1 MSAHSAHLLGSCGQ
15 SEVPRSW
22 ALSSYWN
29 KSLRL
34 ICRNTTISWIWLIP
48 FLMVTQLP
56 MWCYSWQWDCFSC
69 TEHSAQPANWAWL
82 LWGSVCVCVCV
93 SVTPRLVYI
102 LCTLRGEHNIEKCN
116 TECRLVSLGVACLSL
131 PNVPWVLKPENYPHT
146 HLKRENCQQ
155 TFCPACG
162 CSWRKKGGKKQP
174 RKTQCFRSF
183 QALSGQLWSNMFSL
197 CLLALMLKL
206 SLGKLWDG
214 YSVTSATCIML
225 HTGLEGFSGILK
237 DSGPAALL
245 NVKPVSL
252 GVIVLC
258 FLYCHLPSGFYLQPS
273 VCSNI
278 CSLATSLGTR
288 CQPLTNAISQSHG
301 GNCMHLGI

>member
-1 MSAHSAHLLGSCGQ
+1 MSAHLLGSCGQ

-29 KSLRL
+29 NSLRL

-56 MWCYSWQWDCFSC
+56 TWCYSWQRDCFSC
-69 TEHSAQPANWAWL
+69 TEHSAQPANWTWS

-93 SVTPRLVYI
+93 SVTPLLVYI

-116 TECRLVSLGVACLSL
+116 TECRLVSLCVACLSL
-131 PNVPWVLKPENYPHT
+131 PNVPLVLKPENYPHI
-146 HLKRENCQQ
+146 LKE
-155 TFCPACG
+155 
-162 CSWRKKGGKKQP
+162 RKLPTDFLPCMWLQLKKERGGGKQP
-174 RKTQCFRSF
+174 RKTQYFRSF
-183 QALSGQLWSNMFSL
+183 QALSEQLWSNMFSL
-197 CLLALMLKL
+197 CLLSLMLKL
-206 SLGKLWDG
+206 PLWKLWDG

-237 DSGPAALL
+237 DFGPAALL

-252 GVIVLC
+252 GVIVPC

-273 VCSNI
+273 VCSYI

-288 CQPLTNAISQSHG
+288 FQPLTNAISQSHG

>member
-56 MWCYSWQWDCFSC
+56 TWCYSWQRDCFSC

-82 LWGSVCVCVCV
+82 LWGSVCVCV

-102 LCTLRGEHNIEKCN
+102 LCTQRGEHNIEKCN
-116 TECRLVSLGVACLSL
+116 SKCRLVSLGVACLSL

-146 HLKRENCQQ
+146 HLDTNTQKIANRFSVLHVAAVEE
-155 TFCPACG
+155 
-162 CSWRKKGGKKQP
+162 RKGE
-174 RKTQCFRSF
+174 KTTQKNTVF
-183 QALSGQLWSNMFSL
+183 Q
-197 CLLALMLKL
+197 KL
-206 SLGKLWDG
+206 SSSFRATLEQH
-214 YSVTSATCIML
+214 VFIMSA
-225 HTGLEGFSGILK
+225 
-237 DSGPAALL
+237 
-245 NVKPVSL
+245 VSD
-252 GVIVLC
+252 
-258 FLYCHLPSGFYLQPS
+258 
-273 VCSNI
+273 
-278 CSLATSLGTR
+278 A
-288 CQPLTNAISQSHG
+288 
-301 GNCMHLGI
+301 

>member
-1 MSAHSAHLLGSCGQ
+1 
-15 SEVPRSW
+15 
-22 ALSSYWN
+22 
-29 KSLRL
+29 
-34 ICRNTTISWIWLIP
+34 
-48 FLMVTQLP
+48 

-69 TEHSAQPANWAWL
+69 TEHSAQAANWAWL
-82 LWGSVCVCVCV
+82 LWGSVCVCV

-162 CSWRKKGGKKQP
+162 CSWRKKGEKNQP

-197 CLLALMLKL
+197 CLLSLMLKL

-214 YSVTSATCIML
+214 YSMTSATCIML

-273 VCSNI
+273 ACSYI

-301 GNCMHLGI
+301 GNCIHLGI

>member
-1 MSAHSAHLLGSCGQ
+1 MINSIFNGHPAAHVMLFLAVGLFLLH
-15 SEVPRSW
+15 W
-22 ALSSYWN
+22 TLSSTC
-29 KSLRL
+29 KLSMIALG
-34 ICRNTTISWIWLIP
+34 
-48 FLMVTQLP
+48 
-56 MWCYSWQWDCFSC
+56 FSM
-69 TEHSAQPANWAWL
+69 
-82 LWGSVCVCVCV
+82 CVCVCV

-102 LCTLRGEHNIEKCN
+102 LCTLRGEHNIEKRN

-197 CLLALMLKL
+197 CLLSLMLKL

-214 YSVTSATCIML
+214 YSVTLATCIML
-225 HTGLEGFSGILK
+225 HTGLEGLSGILK

-273 VCSNI
+273 HM
-278 CSLATSLGTR
+278 
-288 CQPLTNAISQSHG
+288 LTGHFIRYKVSTAH
-301 GNCMHLGI
+301 